1 MQVRWK
7 RGVGRVISENY
18 LEIDSMNHNSYF
30 GLLIICVVLLGMGGW
45 VNNIVTL
52 FGLDGMSGELF
63 LRVAG
68 IFIVPLGAVL
78 GYF

>member
-1 MQVRWK
+1 MK
-7 RGVGRVISENY
+7 DTGSAF
-18 LEIDSMNHNSYF
+18 F
-30 GLLIICVVLLGMGGW
+30 GMFMVVLSLLGIGGW

-52 FGLDGMSGELF
+52 FGLEGISGEMV

-68 IFIVPLGAVL
+68 IFIAPLGAVL

>member
-1 MQVRWK
+1 MKDTGNVFL
-7 RGVGRVISENY
+7 GMFLVFIS
-18 LEIDSMNHNSYF
+18 
-30 GLLIICVVLLGMGGW
+30 LLGVGGW

-52 FGLDGMSGELF
+52 FGLDGMSGELL

-68 IFIVPLGAVL
+68 IFIAPLGAVL